1 VIATVI
7 IVKFHPAT
15 TMAFL
20 LTFLLGCVDGLRSL
34 TPPALICWAAR
45 LGWLHFAGTRLAFI
59 NHRSTLTVFTL
70 LAAVELIA
78 DKLPKTPARTAPLG
92 LIARIVLGGACG
104 LGLATSGGIS
114 LSFVSAA
121 GLNRCAGRGLCRLSH
136 SSLSGFQSSCARPR
150 RGGCRRRDCDCR
162 RIAHPLV
169 LRMTDES

>member
-114 LSFVSAA
+114 LSFSVLLASIGALVGAFAGYHTRRLLVSRVHVPDLAVAVAEDVIAIA
-121 GLNRCAGRGLCRLSH
+121 GGLLILWC
-136 SSLSGFQSSCARPR
+136 FA
-150 RGGCRRRDCDCR
+150 
-162 RIAHPLV
+162 
-169 LRMTDES
+169 